1 MKRILKK
8 IITDLSEIPDLK
20 LVVLYGSY
28 ARGENTS
35 RSDIDLFILTTKIKT
50 QEEIQNKVIG
60 LESEVG
66 RNIQP
71 TIRTI
76 SELQKTDS
84 GLLQNI
90 FKEGKA
96 LYLREPAE
104 IPSAL
109 LLQQKPYIIYSFR
122 INKLSQ
128 RDKVRFNRSLYEQKR
143 KGYKYKG
150 LLNELGGKKLSSG
163 CVMIPNNQKEK
174 IEKFF
179 KKLNVKFEQ
188 LKVWK

>member
-90 FKEGKA
+90 FKEGKV

-104 IPSAL
+104 IPSTL

-163 CVMIPNNQKEK
+163 CVMVPNNQKEK

>member
-8 IITDLSEIPDLK
+8 ITKDLSEIPDLK

-50 QEEIQNKVIG
+50 QEEIQNKVIE

-90 FKEGKA
+90 FKEGKV

-104 IPSAL
+104 IPSAV
-109 LLQQKPYIIYSFR
+109 LLQQKPFIIYSFR
-122 INKLSQ
+122 ISKLSQ

-163 CVMIPNNQKEK
+163 CVMVPNSQKEK

-179 KKLNVKFEQ
+179 KKLNVEFEQ
-188 LKVWK
+188 IKVWK

>member
-1 MKRILKK
+1 MEAMLEERI
-8 IITDLSEIPDLK
+8 
-20 LVVLYGSY
+20 
-28 ARGENTS
+28 
-35 RSDIDLFILTTKIKT
+35 LFILTTKIKT
-50 QEEIQNKVIG
+50 QEEIQNRVIE

-90 FKEGKA
+90 FKEGKV

-104 IPSAL
+104 IPSAV

-122 INKLSQ
+122 ISKLSQ
-128 RDKVRFNRSLYEQKR
+128 KDKVRFNRSLYEQKR

-163 CVMIPNNQKEK
+163 CVMVPNNQKEK

-179 KKLNVKFEQ
+179 KKLNVRFEQ

>member
-8 IITDLSEIPDLK
+8 ITKNLSEIPDLK

-28 ARGENTS
+28 TRGENTS
-35 RSDIDLFILTTKIKT
+35 RSDIDLFMLTTKIET
-50 QEEIQNKVIG
+50 QEEIQNKVIE

-90 FKEGKA
+90 FKEGKV
-96 LYLREPAE
+96 LYLKEPAE

-109 LLQQKPYIIYSFR
+109 ILQQKPYIIYSFR
-122 INKLSQ
+122 ISKLSQ
-128 RDKVRFNRSLYEQKR
+128 KDKVRFNRSLYEQKR

-163 CVMIPNNQKEK
+163 CIMVPNNQKEK

-179 KKLNVKFEQ
+179 KKLNVRFEQ

>member
-8 IITDLSEIPDLK
+8 ITKGLSEIPDLK
-20 LVVLYGSY
+20 LVILYGSY

-71 TIRTI
+71 TIRTL

-90 FKEGKA
+90 FKEGKV

-104 IPSAL
+104 IPSTL

-122 INKLSQ
+122 ISKLSQ

-163 CVMIPNNQKEK
+163 CVMVPNNQKEK

>member
-1 MKRILKK
+1 MKKILKK
-8 IITDLSEIPDLK
+8 ITKDLSEIPDLK

-50 QEEIQNKVIG
+50 QEEIQNKVIE

-90 FKEGKA
+90 FKEGKV

-104 IPSAL
+104 IPSTL

-122 INKLSQ
+122 ISKLSQ

-163 CVMIPNNQKEK
+163 CVMVPNNQKEK

>member
-8 IITDLSEIPDLK
+8 ITKDLSEIPDLK

-35 RSDIDLFILTTKIKT
+35 RSDIDLFILTTKTIT
-50 QEEIQNKVIG
+50 QEEIQNKVIE

-90 FKEGKA
+90 FKEGKV

-104 IPSAL
+104 IPSAV

-122 INKLSQ
+122 ISKLSQ

-150 LLNELGGKKLSSG
+150 LLDELGGKKLSSG
-163 CVMIPNNQKEK
+163 CVMVPNNQKEK

-179 KKLNVKFEQ
+179 KKLNVNFEQ

>member
-1 MKRILKK
+1 MQQILKK
-8 IITDLSEIPDLK
+8 ITKGLSEIPDLK
-20 LVVLYGSY
+20 LVILYGSY

-50 QEEIQNKVIG
+50 QEEVQDKVIG

-90 FKEGKA
+90 FKEGKV

-122 INKLSQ
+122 ISKLSQ

-143 KGYKYKG
+143 KGYEYKG

-179 KKLNVKFEQ
+179 KKLNVKFDQ

>member
-8 IITDLSEIPDLK
+8 ITTDLSEIPDLK

-90 FKEGKA
+90 FKEGKV

-104 IPSAL
+104 IPSTL

-163 CVMIPNNQKEK
+163 CVMVPNNQKEK

>member
-1 MKRILKK
+1 MQQILKK
-8 IITDLSEIPDLK
+8 ITKGLSEIPDLK
-20 LVVLYGSY
+20 LVVLYGRY

-90 FKEGKA
+90 FKEGKV

-104 IPSAL
+104 ISSAL

-122 INKLSQ
+122 ISKLSQ

>member
-8 IITDLSEIPDLK
+8 ITKGLSEIPDLK
-20 LVVLYGSY
+20 LVILYGSY

-50 QEEIQNKVIG
+50 QEEIQNKIIG

-90 FKEGKA
+90 FKEGKV

-104 IPSAL
+104 IPSTL

-122 INKLSQ
+122 ISKLSQ

-150 LLNELGGKKLSSG
+150 LLNELAGKKLSSG
-163 CVMIPNNQKEK
+163 CVMVPNNQKEK

>member
-8 IITDLSEIPDLK
+8 ITKDLSKIPDLK

-90 FKEGKA
+90 FKEGKV

-104 IPSAL
+104 ISSAL

-122 INKLSQ
+122 ISKLSQ

-150 LLNELGGKKLSSG
+150 LLNELSGKKLSSG

>member
-1 MKRILKK
+1 MQRILKK
-8 IITDLSEIPDLK
+8 ITKDLSEIPDLK

-90 FKEGKA
+90 FKEGKV

-104 IPSAL
+104 ISSTL

-122 INKLSQ
+122 ISKLSQ

-163 CVMIPNNQKEK
+163 CVMVPNNQKEK

>member
-8 IITDLSEIPDLK
+8 ITKDLSEIPDLK

-50 QEEIQNKVIG
+50 QEEIQNKVIK

-90 FKEGKA
+90 FKEGKV

-104 IPSAL
+104 ISSAL

-122 INKLSQ
+122 ISKLSQ

>member
-8 IITDLSEIPDLK
+8 ITKDLSEIPDLK

-35 RSDIDLFILTTKIKT
+35 RSDIDLFILTTKTIT
-50 QEEIQNKVIG
+50 QEEIQNKVIE

-90 FKEGKA
+90 FKEGKV

-104 IPSAL
+104 IPSAV

-122 INKLSQ
+122 ISKLSQ

-150 LLNELGGKKLSSG
+150 LLDELGGKKLSSG
-163 CVMIPNNQKEK
+163 CVMVPNNQKEK

-179 KKLNVKFEQ
+179 KQLNVNFEQ

>member
-8 IITDLSEIPDLK
+8 ITKDLSEIPDLK

-50 QEEIQNKVIG
+50 QEEIQNKVIE
-60 LESEVG
+60 LEAEVG

-90 FKEGKA
+90 FKEGKV

-104 IPSAL
+104 IPSTL

-122 INKLSQ
+122 ISKLSQ

-143 KGYKYKG
+143 KGYKYNPRSALRKCTFF
-150 LLNELGGKKLSSG
+150 EL
-163 CVMIPNNQKEK
+163 IHP
-174 IEKFF
+174 
-179 KKLNVKFEQ
+179 
-188 LKVWK
+188 

>member
-1 MKRILKK
+1 MQQILKK
-8 IITDLSEIPDLK
+8 ITKDLSEIPDLK

-90 FKEGKA
+90 FKEGKV

-104 IPSAL
+104 IPSTS
-109 LLQQKPYIIYSFR
+109 LLQQKPFIIYSFR
-122 INKLSQ
+122 ISKLSQ

-143 KGYKYKG
+143 KGYKYQG

-163 CVMIPNNQKEK
+163 CVMVPHNQKEK

-179 KKLNVKFEQ
+179 KKLDVKFEQ

>member
-8 IITDLSEIPDLK
+8 ITTDLSEIPDLK

-76 SELQKTDS
+76 SELHKTDS

-90 FKEGKA
+90 FKEGKV

-104 IPSAL
+104 ISSAL

-122 INKLSQ
+122 ISKLSQ

-163 CVMIPNNQKEK
+163 CVMVPNNQKEK

-179 KKLNVKFEQ
+179 KKLKVKFEQ

>member
-1 MKRILKK
+1 MQQILKK
-8 IITDLSEIPDLK
+8 ITKDLSDIPDLK

-50 QEEIQNKVIG
+50 QEEIQNKVIE

-76 SELQKTDS
+76 AELQKTDS

-90 FKEGKA
+90 FQEGKA

-122 INKLSQ
+122 ISKLSQ

-150 LLNELGGKKLSSG
+150 LLNELGGEKLSSG
-163 CVMIPNNQKEK
+163 CVMVPNNQKEK
-174 IEKFF
+174 MEKFF

>member
-8 IITDLSEIPDLK
+8 ITKGLSEIPDLK
-20 LVVLYGSY
+20 LVILYGSY

-90 FKEGKA
+90 FKEGKV

-122 INKLSQ
+122 ISKLSQ

-179 KKLNVKFEQ
+179 KKLNVEFEQ

>member
-1 MKRILKK
+1 MKKILKK
-8 IITDLSEIPDLK
+8 ITKELSEIPDIRLI
-20 LVVLYGSY
+20 VLYGSF
-28 ARGENTS
+28 ARAENTS
-35 RSDIDLFILTTKIKT
+35 RSDVDLLILTTKSRT
-50 QEEIQNKVIG
+50 QEGIQNKVIE
-60 LESEVG
+60 LESEIG

-71 TIRTI
+71 TVRTI

-90 FKEGKA
+90 FKEGKI
-96 LYLREPAE
+96 LFLREPAE

-109 LLQQKPYIIYSFR
+109 LLQQKPYLIYSFR
-122 INKLSQ
+122 ISKLSQ
-128 RDKVRFNRSLYEQKR
+128 KDKAKFNRTLYEQR
-143 KGYKYKG
+143 RIGYKYKG

-163 CVMIPNNQKEK
+163 CIMVPNSEKEK

-179 KKLNVKFEQ
+179 KKFNVTFEQ

>member
-8 IITDLSEIPDLK
+8 ITTDLSEIPDLK

-90 FKEGKA
+90 FKEGKV

-104 IPSAL
+104 IPSTL

-122 INKLSQ
+122 ISKLSQ

-143 KGYKYKG
+143 KRYKYKG

-163 CVMIPNNQKEK
+163 CVMVPNNQKEK

>member
-1 MKRILKK
+1 MHQILKK
-8 IITDLSEIPDLK
+8 ITKDLSEIPDLK

-50 QEEIQNKVIG
+50 QEEIQNKIIG

-76 SELQKTDS
+76 SELQKTDF

-90 FKEGKA
+90 FKEGKV

-104 IPSAL
+104 ISSSL

-122 INKLSQ
+122 ISKLSQ

-163 CVMIPNNQKEK
+163 CVMVPNNHKEK

-179 KKLNVKFEQ
+179 KKLDVKFEQ

>member
-8 IITDLSEIPDLK
+8 ITTDLSEIPDLK

-90 FKEGKA
+90 FKEGKV

-104 IPSAL
+104 IPSTL

-122 INKLSQ
+122 ISKLSQ

-163 CVMIPNNQKEK
+163 CVMVPNNQKEK

>member
-8 IITDLSEIPDLK
+8 ISKELSEIPDIK
-20 LVVLYGSY
+20 LVVLYGSF
-28 ARGENTS
+28 AREENTS
-35 RSDIDLFILTTKIKT
+35 RSDVDLLILTTKSRT
-50 QEEIQNKVIG
+50 QENIQNKVIE
-60 LESEVG
+60 LESEIG

-90 FKEGKA
+90 FKEGKI
-96 LYLREPAE
+96 LYLREPTE

-109 LLQQKPYIIYSFR
+109 LLQQKPYLIYSFR
-122 INKLSQ
+122 ISKLSQ
-128 RDKVRFNRSLYEQKR
+128 KDKVKFNRALYEQTR

-163 CVMIPNNQKEK
+163 CVIVPNNHKEK

-179 KKLNVKFEQ
+179 KKFSVAFEQ